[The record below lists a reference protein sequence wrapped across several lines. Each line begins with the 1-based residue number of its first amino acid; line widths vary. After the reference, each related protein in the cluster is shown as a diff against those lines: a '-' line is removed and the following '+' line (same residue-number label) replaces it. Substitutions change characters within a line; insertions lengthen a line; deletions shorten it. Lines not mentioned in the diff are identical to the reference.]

1 MVRFLTREEV
11 REQIRQITTPGT
23 PEFQKW
29 QSGDQ
34 ATNERLIDL
43 HKILTPAQV
52 EIE

>member
-34 ATNERLIDL
+34 GTSERLIDL
-43 HKILTPAQV
+43 HKILTPGQI
-52 EIE
+52 EID